1 MMHIKTEV
9 TGAVLEIIVDR
20 PEKMNALSRAMFH
33 QLGAA
38 LHRLDQEPD
47 LRVALISATGEHFTS
62 GVDLLD
68 WKDAFAAGVPFQMH
82 AGELDPL
89 SLTGARVRKPVV
101 MAVQGRCFTWGW
113 ELLLNTDVRVAASD
127 TRFALLEVARGFYP
141 CGGATLRLPREI
153 GWANAQRYLLT
164 GDELPAQEAHR
175 LGMVSELCAPGE
187 QRHCAMQIAQRIAAA
202 APLGVQGALAS
213 ARNAYHQG
221 EAAEIAPMFTRLAR
235 VMQSEDVKEGVQS
248 FIERR
253 KANFRGC

>member
-1 MMHIKTEV
+1 MHIKTKVE
-9 TGAVLEIIVDR
+9 GAVLEIIVDR
-20 PEKMNALSRAMFH
+20 TEKMNALSREMFH

-38 LHRLDQEPD
+38 LFRLDQDPE
-47 LRVALISATGEHFTS
+47 LRVALISAAGPNFTS

-68 WKDAFAAGVPFQMH
+68 WKDAFSAGTPLQMR

-89 SLTGARVRKPVV
+89 GLTGARHRKPLV
-101 MAVQGRCFTWGW
+101 MAVQGRCYTWGW
-113 ELLLNTDVRVAASD
+113 ELLLNTEVRVAASD

-153 GWANAQRYLLT
+153 GWSNAQRYLLT
-164 GDELPAQEAHR
+164 GDELSAEQAYR

-187 QRHCAMQIAQRIAAA
+187 QHQRAMDIAQRIGAA

-213 ARNAYHQG
+213 ARHAYLDG
-221 EAAEIAPMFTRLAR
+221 EAAEVPEMFTRLAK
-235 VMQSEDVKEGVQS
+235 VMQSDDVKEGVLS

-253 KANFRGC
+253 KAVFKGC